1 MKGLLA
7 TALAGLPF
15 SIFEM
20 NLYNEIKKKNY
31 LSALRHLDMAS
42 KHGPC
47 PLSYLFDEKTVGN
60 SVGWVA
66 FFQFLI

>member
-1 MKGLLA
+1 
-7 TALAGLPF
+7 
-15 SIFEM
+15 M
-20 NLYNEIKKKNY
+20 NLNNEINKKKKKKN

-47 PLSYLFDEKTVGN
+47 PLSYLFDEGTVGN

-66 FFQFLI
+66 FFQFLK